1 MIHPF
6 YVCRKENAGL
16 LNKICAELNAQPPRK
31 LVMENFEL
39 SRFVKSELKSY
50 QFQNPFVF
58 DISCCEEKGDELLSY
73 LEAITYQIDDVKIV
87 VYASGYYA
95 GDDLLDKLVKIGI
108 TNIVANYDDVDE
120 KTNIE
125 MMLEDLK
132 ECMSDEGLSPKK
144 WRRYDS
150 SYDARAEAR
159 AAALLQEKE
168 EAKPQFSQANLN
180 IAVVGAQPRIGTTS
194 FAIHL
199 ADYFTKRG
207 ATAAVMNLNPR
218 GDMQLEMMC
227 DIYNGI
233 DNGNGSYQI
242 NDIDFYASS
251 APGNID
257 GVEIHDYGNIADE
270 PNSFSG
276 YDKLF
281 LIGGTSW
288 SELPMM
294 YQAQKELNASNYT
307 AIINFSSDEQI
318 KRNNDILSLNLN
330 EVIRAPFEPNTFSSV
345 AYEDIFDEVFDSFR
359 DSEQSEDD
367 VIEEY

>member
-1 MIHPF
+1 M
-6 YVCRKENAGL
+6 
-16 LNKICAELNAQPPRK
+16 
-31 LVMENFEL
+31 
-39 SRFVKSELKSY
+39 
-50 QFQNPFVF
+50 
-58 DISCCEEKGDELLSY
+58 
-73 LEAITYQIDDVKIV
+73 
-87 VYASGYYA
+87 
-95 GDDLLDKLVKIGI
+95 
-108 TNIVANYDDVDE
+108 
-120 KTNIE
+120 
-125 MMLEDLK
+125 
-132 ECMSDEGLSPKK
+132 SPKK

-207 ATAAVMNLNPR
+207 ATAAVMNMNPR

-233 DNGNGSYQI
+233 DNGNGNYQI

-251 APGNID
+251 ALGNID

-270 PNSFSG
+270 PDSFSG

-307 AIINFSSDEQI
+307 AIINFSSAEQI